1 MKILLK
7 NSFLPN
13 NVVILKI
20 LIFSLGYYYQAEIL
34 GQQVTWVVPHAFA
47 YEHPQNVD
55 IRLMSIFVEF
65 YTTVLGFVNYRLYH
79 NLNLIYPPALITNV
93 ASTMMRIGQDD
104 DMNAKDKG
112 STGKVILK
120 KRNYKLAII
129 PISYIYEIIL
139 YYNFYIEEE
148 KVVDKLKK
156 NLTGSNDNEIQQ
168 EMAKDRV
175 AALNQSLARS
185 VNSDEDKV
193 EIDNIPM
200 NCDGDMNKIA
210 EATEEAKKELDDL
223 NKLQGLFKGLKIFLN
238 REVPRESLVFMIRAF
253 GGQVSWDATV
263 SPGATYNEDDSKI
276 THQICDRPRETLR
289 MMHIGKYLL
298 SSS

>member
-1 MKILLK
+1 MILC
-7 NSFLPN
+7 F
-13 NVVILKI
+13 
-20 LIFSLGYYYQAEIL
+20 
-34 GQQVTWVVPHAFA
+34 
-47 YEHPQNVD
+47 
-55 IRLMSIFVEF
+55 
-65 YTTVLGFVNYRLYH
+65 
-79 NLNLIYPPALITNV
+79 
-93 ASTMMRIGQDD
+93 
-104 DMNAKDKG
+104 
-112 STGKVILK
+112 
-120 KRNYKLAII
+120 
-129 PISYIYEIIL
+129 
-139 YYNFYIEEE
+139 NFYIGEE
-148 KVVDKLKK
+148 KVVEKLKK

-289 MMHIGKYLL
+289 MMHIGKYRL

>member
-1 MKILLK
+1 MILC
-7 NSFLPN
+7 F
-13 NVVILKI
+13 
-20 LIFSLGYYYQAEIL
+20 
-34 GQQVTWVVPHAFA
+34 
-47 YEHPQNVD
+47 
-55 IRLMSIFVEF
+55 
-65 YTTVLGFVNYRLYH
+65 
-79 NLNLIYPPALITNV
+79 
-93 ASTMMRIGQDD
+93 
-104 DMNAKDKG
+104 
-112 STGKVILK
+112 
-120 KRNYKLAII
+120 
-129 PISYIYEIIL
+129 
-139 YYNFYIEEE
+139 NFYIGEE
-148 KVVDKLKK
+148 KVVEKLKK

-185 VNSDEDKV
+185 VNADEDKV

-289 MMHIGKYLL
+289 MMHIGKYQINEFWRMKYDRIFPRLWF
-298 SSS
+298 